1 MRNWK
6 KIAEAEGFEI
16 PDAQLERIGPVLDGL
31 ESAFRPLTAN
41 IPHQTQPAVAFRP
54 RVDPEERP

>member
-1 MRNWK
+1 VRNWK
-6 KIAEAEGFEI
+6 KIAEAEGFDI
-16 PDAQLERIGPVLDGL
+16 PLPQLERIGPVLDGL

-54 RVDPEERP
+54 VVETEDRP